1 MPAAPNA
8 FFITREEPST
18 VPVTLWTTDPAPGI
32 NPIILFSTLFF
43 AASKEGAIIVSNRW
57 NPKKRK
63 KVPVHLLIKKEKGL
77 HIILKYFAFLKIGLV
92 TLIEDNIVATE
103 EKFLYKSSLKA
114 ALQ

>member
-1 MPAAPNA
+1 M
-8 FFITREEPST
+8 FLTDEIQKRE
-18 VPVTLWTTDPAPGI
+18 
-32 NPIILFSTLFF
+32 
-43 AASKEGAIIVSNRW
+43 
-57 NPKKRK
+57 K

-77 HIILKYFAFLKIGLV
+77 IILHLFSNNDIILKYFAFLKIGLV

>member
-43 AASKEGAIIVSNRW
+43 AASKEGAILTDEIQ
-57 NPKKRK
+57 KREK

>member
-1 MPAAPNA
+1 MK
-8 FFITREEPST
+8 
-18 VPVTLWTTDPAPGI
+18 
-32 NPIILFSTLFF
+32 
-43 AASKEGAIIVSNRW
+43 SKKE
-57 NPKKRK
+57 KK
-63 KVPVHLLIKKEKGL
+63 KVPVHLLIKKEKGP

>member
-32 NPIILFSTLFF
+32 RSFCLVHYFLPHQKKAQSLFLTD
-43 AASKEGAIIVSNRW
+43 EIQ
-57 NPKKRK
+57 KREK

>member
-1 MPAAPNA
+1 M
-8 FFITREEPST
+8 FLIDEIQKRE
-18 VPVTLWTTDPAPGI
+18 
-32 NPIILFSTLFF
+32 
-43 AASKEGAIIVSNRW
+43 
-57 NPKKRK
+57 K
-63 KVPVHLLIKKEKGL
+63 KVPVHLLIKKEKGP

>member
-63 KVPVHLLIKKEKGL
+63 KSTCTPFDKKRKRPSHNLE
-77 HIILKYFAFLKIGLV
+77 IFCFF
-92 TLIEDNIVATE
+92 ENR
-103 EKFLYKSSLKA
+103 FSNSNRR
-114 ALQ
+114 